1 MKQAARASSGGCE
14 SFGGRIVSA
23 QENPSWRQ
31 LSPEVQQQI
40 SQDSEH
46 FRKCLAYLREHS
58 AGEVEGFYGPDSM
71 TWVIYREP
79 VILLGGLRA
88 ILLQIAHP
96 AVAVGVS
103 QNSNFRGDLLGRARR
118 TYTAMY
124 QLVFGGLPEAMGAAK
139 RVHSLHSRV
148 NGTIPA
154 GAGRYRANDPLLQ
167 RWVLATLIDGA
178 MVVFETFVRPLSL
191 EEKRRFY
198 EESRLAAAQF
208 GLLPEQMPPT
218 LEAFYSWYH
227 EQLEGE
233 TLRVGDTARELAS
246 LLFNSPFTRGQL
258 DELLTAGLLPQRW
271 REAYGL
277 AWGPGQQRAW
287 KLLKGT
293 MRRAINLTP
302 PTLRCV
308 TAWHQAQMRLALARG
323 QRPTAMARV
332 LNTLDSYVDVPFSIR
347 PVAVKAP
354 ATDKD

>member
-1 MKQAARASSGGCE
+1 MSTQASSM
-14 SFGGRIVSA
+14 
-23 QENPSWRQ
+23 WRS
-31 LSPEVQQQI
+31 LPPEVQQQI

-46 FRKCLAYLREHS
+46 FRKCLDYLREHS
-58 AGEVEGFYGPDSM
+58 AGESEGFYGPGSM

-124 QLVFGGLPEAMGAAK
+124 QLVFGGLREAMGAAK

-148 NGTIPA
+148 NGSLPVGA
-154 GAGRYRANDPLLQ
+154 GPQGDGRYRANDPALL

-178 MVVFETFVRPLSL
+178 IVVFDTFVRPLSL
-191 EEKRRFY
+191 EEKRRY
-198 EESRLAAAQF
+198 YQETRIAAAQF

-218 LEAFYSWYH
+218 LEAFYAWYD
-227 EQLEGE
+227 EQLAGE
-233 TLRVGDTARELAS
+233 TLRVGDTALELAS
-246 LLFNSPFTRGQL
+246 LLFNSPFTQGQL
-258 DELLTAGLLPQRW
+258 DELLTAGLLPERW
-271 REAYGL
+271 RKAYGL

-287 KLLKGT
+287 KILKST

-302 PTLRCV
+302 PKLRYV
-308 TAWHQAQMRLALARG
+308 TAWHQAQMRLAVARG
-323 QRPTAMARV
+323 ERPTVMARM
-332 LNTLDSYVDVPFSIR
+332 LNTLDAYVDVPFSIR

-354 ATDKD
+354 AADKD

>member
-1 MKQAARASSGGCE
+1 MDP
-14 SFGGRIVSA
+14 
-23 QENPSWRQ
+23 QERPKWRQ
-31 LSPEVQQQI
+31 MSPEVQQQI
-40 SQDSEH
+40 HQDSEH
-46 FRKCLAYLREHS
+46 FRKCLDYLREHA
-58 AGEVEGFYGPDSM
+58 AGEQEGFYGPDSM

-96 AVAVGVS
+96 AVAIGVA

-124 QLVFGGLPEAMGAAK
+124 QLVFGGLREAMGAAK

-148 NGTIPA
+148 NGSLPA
-154 GAGRYRANDPLLQ
+154 GAAGSQGEGRYRANDPLLQ

-178 MVVFETFVRPLSL
+178 LVVYETFVRPLSI

-198 EESRLAAAQF
+198 QESRLAAAQF

-218 LEAFYSWYH
+218 LEAFYDWYH
-227 EQLEGE
+227 EQLAGDA
-233 TLRVGDTARELAS
+233 LRVEDTARELAG

-287 KLLKGT
+287 RLLKGT

-308 TAWHQAQMRLALARG
+308 TAWHQAQLRLAQARGKRPTVLAR
-323 QRPTAMARV
+323 M

-347 PVAVKAP
+347 PVATKAP
-354 ATDKD
+354 RLRSHQPEE

>member
-1 MKQAARASSGGCE
+1 METQASSMWRSLTPE
-14 SFGGRIVSA
+14 A
-23 QENPSWRQ
+23 ERQ
-31 LSPEVQQQI
+31 LR
-40 SQDSEH
+40 QDREH
-46 FRKCLAYLREHS
+46 FRKCLDYLHEHA
-58 AGEVEGFYGPDSM
+58 AGELEGFYGPGSM
-71 TWVIYREP
+71 TWEIYREP

-96 AVAVGVS
+96 AVAHGVS

-124 QLVFGGLPEAMGAAK
+124 QLVFGDLREAMGAAK

-148 NGTIPA
+148 QGSLPA
-154 GAGRYRANDPLLQ
+154 GAGPYRANDPALL

-178 MVVFETFVRPLSL
+178 IGVFETFVRPLGL
-191 EEKRRFY
+191 EEKRRY
-198 EESRLAAAQF
+198 YQETLLSAAQF
-208 GLLPEQMPPT
+208 GLLPEQVSPT
-218 LEAFYSWYH
+218 LEDFHAWYH
-227 EQLEGE
+227 AQLAGD
-233 TLRVGDTARELAS
+233 TLHVGDTARELAG

-258 DELLTAGLLPQRW
+258 DEVLTAGLLPERW

-287 KLLKGT
+287 KLLQGT
-293 MRRAINLTP
+293 MRRGINLTP

-323 QRPTAMARV
+323 ERPTVMARV

-347 PVAVKAP
+347 PVAGKAP
-354 ATDKD
+354 ADDKD